1 MPSGSGLACG
11 TSAPSTDHCLR
22 FMASRAA
29 TTAANAGVW
38 EVGGR
43 PASTAGGTEM
53 AGCAACTAGSGWVL
67 TDALRCCAS
76 TGAQAAVNS
85 ASSGS
90 QRRRPGAASDV
101 AAGPDFR
108 AVF

>member
-1 MPSGSGLACG
+1 MPSVSGLACG

-29 TTAANAGVW
+29 TTAARAGVSA
-38 EVGGR
+38 VGGR

-53 AGCAACTAGSGWVL
+53 MGCVAWTAGCGWGLTA
-67 TDALRCCAS
+67 ALRCCAS
-76 TGAQAAVNS
+76 TGAQAAVNR

-90 QRRRPGAASDV
+90 QRDMERTMGIPGAAGTPPS
-101 AAGPDFR
+101 
-108 AVF
+108 